1 MARSYRLGAAFARLS
16 KVAAT
21 LSATAGI
28 VTFGSAPLFAAAGKQ
43 ESVAVA
49 TRSLV
54 SLKWIQQAPGAAMA
68 ARISS
73 DVRATAASHAE
84 IAVRMASDRSLFEA
98 FASKDRLGSTLLKK
112 LLADF
117 DALEASRT
125 ASHEERAR
133 LLELLGASL
142 ATRSSGSGV
151 ETMFGVNGRPRLRVF
166 ESAAPRHSS
175 RVESPDGASDSPSAE
190 PAWKDEVDDAIQEYY
205 DLVGYLAVIE
215 SDSASVAGDIA
226 NGIANGE
233 FNDSEECEVVSG
245 PSDRVEYKGCLDFAI
260 HALGEALGFSA
271 AAAGAIA
278 YATSAYNNF
287 VAFMGSAELA
297 AMTAAEA
304 SAAVLAA
311 ASTFVA
317 SLSVGWIAAAA
328 LVGAAIYVAYEAY
341 QCRHAMGALR
351 YL

>member
-151 ETMFGVNGRPRLRVF
+151 ETMFSVNGRPRLRVF

-190 PAWKDEVDDAIQEYY
+190 PAWKDEVDDAMK
-205 DLVGYLAVIE
+205 LA
-215 SDSASVAGDIA
+215 
-226 NGIANGE
+226 GIKPGPVCATHV
-233 FNDSEECEVVSG
+233 NDDTGAAREV
-245 PSDRVEYKGCLDFAI
+245 
-260 HALGEALGFSA
+260 HA
-271 AAAGAIA
+271 
-278 YATSAYNNF
+278 
-287 VAFMGSAELA
+287 VHQVA
-297 AMTAAEA
+297 AMRTAQVTDRAERDR
-304 SAAVLAA
+304 SAH
-311 ASTFVA
+311 
-317 SLSVGWIAAAA
+317 
-328 LVGAAIYVAYEAY
+328 
-341 QCRHAMGALR
+341 RNP
-351 YL
+351 